1 MKHILL
7 FSLALLFATAGSAQG
22 LKVTDDGLDKM
33 VLAVEL
39 DGVQMANLEMKEEL
53 KLDHNQLAQIAELN
67 VAKYKLIEEAEQEFS
82 SDPILLSKTI
92 YRIKMETDKAF
103 TSVLSDNQ
111 LRQYLELEGRNNIR
125 FVSES
130 DE

>member
-7 FSLALLFATAGSAQG
+7 ISLALLFATAGSAQG